1 MSPHLP
7 SPRLST
13 IPLGYEPSGMTA
25 SASLRP
31 GAHETGLT
39 SRYAAPS
46 PACLFPLAAIVRRPG
61 SRAAEIG
68 DAYSVGQRLR
78 RLREAG
84 LVESNGS
91 APARWYPTAAGERE
105 VNRLLLAMLRERAR
119 NARKQALAMLAR
131 AEALYAFAEALT
143 KPAPPLLSAPPRHRT
158 LSFRELASTL
168 RQSVRRDV
176 LISTNAGRIWPQVTP
191 ITAVGT
197 IDRVE
202 EERGFAVEDWLI
214 TLTVGETAF
223 VEFSR
228 RHFQSAEEDLAM
240 GELRVQQGAETVIWF
255 EPAVL

>member
-1 MSPHLP
+1 MSANPP
-7 SPRLST
+7 
-13 IPLGYEPSGMTA
+13 
-25 SASLRP
+25 
-31 GAHETGLT
+31 
-39 SRYAAPS
+39 SRYATPS
-46 PACLFPLAAIVRRPG
+46 LAGLFPLAAIVRRPG

-68 DAYSVGQRLR
+68 DAYRIGARLR

-84 LVESNGS
+84 LVESDGS
-91 APARWYPTAAGERE
+91 APACWYPTAAGERE
-105 VNRLLLAMLRERAR
+105 VNRLRLAMLRERAR
-119 NARKQALAMLAR
+119 EARRQALVMLAR

-143 KPAPPLLSAPPRHRT
+143 EPGPRRLGAPARHRT

-168 RQSVRRDV
+168 RQSVGRDV

-214 TLTVGETAF
+214 TLIVGETAF

-228 RHFQSAEEDLAM
+228 SPTFRCWRDGDRIHA
-240 GELRVQQGAETVIWF
+240 GCRPWLRWLIASSRCFSDT
-255 EPAVL
+255 AD